1 MTTPDQPRVAASLP
15 AIQFLW
21 VGGTL
26 SLMEQL
32 SLTSFVKHAHPV
44 HLYTYEGVTNVP
56 AGVQLMDGREILGAE
71 RIFKYKREG
80 SYAGFSNIF
89 RYKLLLDRGDFW
101 SDIDVVCMRPW
112 DFADEYVFSGAV
124 QRRFFGLGAE
134 RLFIQ
139 SCVIK
144 CPPGSAVMQY
154 CYDTSS
160 AKNPQDLVWGEIG
173 PNLLDEA
180 VHRFNHVPHVQK
192 NGAFTIVDWRRA
204 GQLVSGSPLAVFKV
218 KRAANR
224 PGTYGVHLYNE
235 IWRQSGF
242 DKNGTFPSKSLFE
255 TLKRRYL

>member
-1 MTTPDQPRVAASLP
+1 MSTSHHSTPSSHLP
-15 AIQFLW
+15 PIQFLW
-21 VGGTL
+21 IGGTL

-32 SLTSFVKHAHPV
+32 SLTSFVKNGHPV

-56 AGVQLMDGREILGAE
+56 ADVQVMDGSEILGPE

-89 RYKLLLDRGDFW
+89 RYKLLLDRGNYW
-101 SDIDVVCMRPW
+101 SDIDVVCIRPW

-124 QRRFFGLGAE
+124 QRKLFGLGDE

-144 CPPGSAVMQY
+144 CPPGSGIMQY

-180 VHRFNHVPHVQK
+180 VHRFGHVPHVK
-192 NGAFTIVDWRRA
+192 RNGAFTIVDWTRA
-204 GQLVSGSPLAVFKV
+204 GQLVSGSPLAAYRM
-218 KRAANR
+218 KRAVAQ
-224 PGTYGVHLYNE
+224 PGTYAVHLYNE

-242 DKNGTFPSKSLFE
+242 DKNGTFPSRSLFE